1 MTDHRPRVFFGRA
14 ADLRKLVDAAD
25 LHDIVYC
32 RETRDDFPPFIMV
45 RGDDGKLCAQK
56 LKRTQRAISWRV
68 PGAWRVPRTITDQY
82 RDAFSTFR
90 DVCIWFAGSRGRLAL
105 ELSPRDASLA
115 SLFGG
120 DLPRAT
126 NDVQFFFGPA
136 AKVST
141 GLIMFGNRTCDHV
154 QEEGLWEDMIPLSFE
169 GPTDGVAAQARRK
182 LDVEFSPRFY
192 LDLQV
197 HEMHLFWHTDDTPSG
212 QLPVPTL
219 APHWRLLGP
228 GDQPR
233 DAECALIVAGQ
244 DRSHEALLAGRE
256 RFMRAVFAG
265 PMSTLLKQL
274 DLVRNTVR
282 PGVHDDDKRI
292 FLPGWWK
299 SSEEYLATDL
309 RFNEADWRTDIARQ
323 TDERRYPW
331 RWPSVSR
338 RLVHAVA
345 VLAQLEPRLSPYVM
359 LWIVDRLPGAIYY
372 PELRKLRCIEATA
385 DRIRAKLV
393 STTK

>member
-1 MTDHRPRVFFGRA
+1 
-14 ADLRKLVDAAD
+14 
-25 LHDIVYC
+25 
-32 RETRDDFPPFIMV
+32 
-45 RGDDGKLCAQK
+45 
-56 LKRTQRAISWRV
+56 
-68 PGAWRVPRTITDQY
+68 
-82 RDAFSTFR
+82 
-90 DVCIWFAGSRGRLAL
+90 
-105 ELSPRDASLA
+105 
-115 SLFGG
+115 
-120 DLPRAT
+120 
-126 NDVQFFFGPA
+126 
-136 AKVST
+136 
-141 GLIMFGNRTCDHV
+141 
-154 QEEGLWEDMIPLSFE
+154 
-169 GPTDGVAAQARRK
+169 
-182 LDVEFSPRFY
+182 
-192 LDLQV
+192 
-197 HEMHLFWHTDDTPSG
+197 
-212 QLPVPTL
+212 
-219 APHWRLLGP
+219 
-228 GDQPR
+228 
-233 DAECALIVAGQ
+233 
-244 DRSHEALLAGRE
+244 
-256 RFMRAVFAG
+256 MRAVFAG
-265 PMSTLLKQL
+265 PMSTLPKQL